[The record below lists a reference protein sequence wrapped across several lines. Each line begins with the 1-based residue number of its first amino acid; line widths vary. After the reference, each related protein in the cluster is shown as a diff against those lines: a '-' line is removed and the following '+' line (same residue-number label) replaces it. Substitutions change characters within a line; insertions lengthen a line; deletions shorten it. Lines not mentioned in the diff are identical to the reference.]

1 MSNTTT
7 LNVISLSS
15 AEKAIEAGKAK
26 AAQLGVG
33 FTISV
38 VDAGT
43 HLIALSRMDGA
54 ALAGVQASVAKART
68 CALFGASTKDL
79 APAVQPGAPM
89 FGIGA
94 GFRDELVFV
103 GGGVP
108 VFDADGTL
116 LGAIG
121 VGGGSPD
128 QDHEVAEAVKHA
140 L

>member
-1 MSNTTT
+1 MSSTIF
-7 LNVISLSS
+7 LNS

-26 AAQLGVG
+26 AAHLGVG

-43 HLIALSRMDGA
+43 HLIAVARMDGA
-54 ALAGVQASVAKART
+54 ALAGVQASAAKART
-68 CALFGASTKDL
+68 SALFGAATRDL

-89 FGIGA
+89 FGIEA
-94 GFRDELVFV
+94 GFRDGLVFV

-108 VFDADGTL
+108 VLDADGTL
-116 LGAIG
+116 IGAIG